1 MQVSGTGEFSFG
13 ISGEYSPGPYR
24 PGRDKEFFFIFD
36 FCQNLEFFNQNP
48 TTTDG
53 ALGESLGGRL
63 FNARLDLIAELD
75 ARLPVE
81 PSGASVTG
89 LAEPPATFT
98 HQGAPTPEQVEAL
111 RRLRTDTAER
121 LRQEV
126 AAMPLENFI
135 VRPHRRTVE
144 AYRDGGSWAE
154 LGPEALH
161 ALRPLAGLPS
171 GHADGEPE
179 ARQFDLLVLRTQLA
193 LLRSDRS
200 FSACRRRIVEIAGLL
215 EELSNVPMVA
225 THLAFIQEIQ
235 SDDWWQDATPPM
247 LETIRRR
254 LRDLVKLIEVKRR
267 PIVYTDFEDEIGSGT
282 VVDLPGVPVGTDMD
296 QFRRKARSFLRAH
309 QDHIAIAKLRRNEAL
324 TPTDLAELERMLIAE
339 GADEGSLE
347 RIRAD
352 GGLGLFVRSLVGLDR
367 EAAKRAFAEFEAGRN
382 LTANQLEFL
391 NLIIDH
397 LTERGVV
404 EPSALYESPFTDLNP
419 LGISGVFGPD
429 RAAEVI
435 GVLEAVKRRAAA

>member
-1 MQVSGTGEFSFG
+1 
-13 ISGEYSPGPYR
+13 
-24 PGRDKEFFFIFD
+24 
-36 FCQNLEFFNQNP
+36 
-48 TTTDG
+48 
-53 ALGESLGGRL
+53 
-63 FNARLDLIAELD
+63 
-75 ARLPVE
+75 
-81 PSGASVTG
+81 
-89 LAEPPATFT
+89 
-98 HQGAPTPEQVEAL
+98 
-111 RRLRTDTAER
+111 
-121 LRQEV
+121 
-126 AAMPLENFI
+126 
-135 VRPHRRTVE
+135 
-144 AYRDGGSWAE
+144 
-154 LGPEALH
+154 
-161 ALRPLAGLPS
+161 
-171 GHADGEPE
+171 
-179 ARQFDLLVLRTQLA
+179 
-193 LLRSDRS
+193 
-200 FSACRRRIVEIAGLL
+200 
-215 EELSNVPMVA
+215 
-225 THLAFIQEIQ
+225 
-235 SDDWWQDATPPM
+235 M

-267 PIVYTDFEDEIGSGT
+267 PIVYTDFEDEIGTGT
-282 VVDLPGVPVGTDMD
+282 EIDLPGVPVGTDME
-296 QFRRKARSFLRAH
+296 QFRKKARSFLRAH
-309 QDHIAIAKLRRNEAL
+309 QDHIAIAKVRRNEPL
-324 TPTDLAELERMLIAE
+324 TATDLAELERMLIAE